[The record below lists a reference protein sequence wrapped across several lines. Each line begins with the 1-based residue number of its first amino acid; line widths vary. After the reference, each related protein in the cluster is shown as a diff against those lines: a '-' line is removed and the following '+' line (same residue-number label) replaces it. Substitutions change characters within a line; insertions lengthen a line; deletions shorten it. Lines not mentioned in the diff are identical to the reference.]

1 MNAFKANATRE
12 LRAAGL
18 VDSSGKVCSRGGS
31 TRYLWKPESVELA
44 VHYTLYGQG
53 EALPNF

>member
-18 VDSSGKVCSRGGS
+18 VSPDQQVWARGGS
-31 TRYLWKPESVELA
+31 TRYLWKPSHLEGAINYV
-44 VHYTLYGQG
+44 LYGQG
-53 EALPNF
+53 DELPDS

>member
-18 VDSSGKVCSRGGS
+18 VSSVQIVWSRGGS
-31 TRYLWKPESVELA
+31 TRYLWKPSHVEGAIDYVLN
-44 VHYTLYGQG
+44 GQG
-53 EALPNF
+53 DDLPKF